1 MVEYQPTTGLAAI
14 VAAQQIGL
22 QMTTG
27 SELRNLPSV
36 ERVVNGE
43 SLANAVHA
51 HGREMV
57 VELAR
62 EALAGA
68 RKRVLAGGSAPDG
81 DEIAEAVLSLM
92 ANLTEP
98 SPRPVINATGV
109 VIHTNLGR
117 APLSDAALAAA
128 DAVGRGYSDLE
139 IDLGTGRR
147 GSRQAHLQSLLRRI
161 TGAEAALA
169 VNNNA
174 SALLLGLSALAA
186 GREVIVAR
194 GEAVEIGG
202 GFRIPDV
209 LRQSGCTLVDVGTT
223 NRTYVRDYADAMSDH
238 TGAFLK
244 AHASN
249 FRVEGFTA
257 FVDERD
263 LVALGE
269 TSGVPVLHDVGSGAL
284 LPTERYGLAHEPT
297 PQESINAGVG
307 LVFFSGDKLLGG
319 PQAGIVVGK
328 RDLVAQLE
336 RHPLARAVRIDKMSL
351 ASLTATLAHY
361 VMGEAETRVPVWR
374 MISAKADDVRR
385 RGEKWLAIVAAN
397 RVAARVEPA
406 RSAIG
411 GGSLPGE
418 TLPSWALT
426 IDPPSGRSPESV
438 LSALREQATPVVAR
452 IEEDAVRL
460 DPRTVLPEQDDDT
473 IRALTAVMAQ

>member
-1 MVEYQPTTGLAAI
+1 MSS
-14 VAAQQIGL
+14 
-22 QMTTG
+22 

-36 ERVVNGE
+36 DRIVSGAALASAVE
-43 SLANAVHA
+43 SFGRDSLVDLTREVLASV
-51 HGREMV
+51 RRQV
-57 VELAR
+57 
-62 EALAGA
+62 LAGA
-68 RKRVLAGGSAPDG
+68 SVPSA
-81 DEIAEAVLSLM
+81 DEITGSVL
-92 ANLTEP
+92 NLVDDLTTP

-109 VIHTNLGR
+109 IIHTNLGR
-117 APLSDAALAAA
+117 APLSKAALAAA
-128 DAVGRGYSDLE
+128 DAAARGYSDLE

-147 GSRQAHLQSLLRRI
+147 GSRQSHLQSLLCRI
-161 TGAEAALA
+161 TGAEAALV

-186 GREVIVAR
+186 GREVIVTR

-223 NRTYVRDYADAMSDH
+223 NRTYVRDYADAITED

-257 FVDERD
+257 AVDERD
-263 LVALGE
+263 LVQLGD
-269 TSGVPVLHDVGSGAL
+269 SAGIPVLHDIGSGAL

-297 PQESINAGVG
+297 PQESIAAGVG

-328 RDLVAQLE
+328 RDLVGRLE

-351 ASLTATLAHY
+351 ASLTATLTHY
-361 VMGEAETRVPVWR
+361 LTGDAESTVPVWR
-374 MISAKADDVRR
+374 MISAAPENVRAR
-385 RGEKWLAIVAAN
+385 AEAWGSAI
-397 RVAARVEPA
+397 AARTGTEMAVLPSRA
-406 RSAIG
+406 AIG

-418 TLPSWALT
+418 TLPSWTLAVT
-426 IDPPSGRSPESV
+426 PNGAGSPENL
-438 LSALREQATPVVAR
+438 LSALRSQKIPLIGR
-452 IEEDAVRL
+452 IEEDTVRL
-460 DPRTVLPEQDDDT
+460 DPRTVLPEQDDAVQ
-473 IRALTAVMAQ
+473 RAVISALAQANP

>member
-1 MVEYQPTTGLAAI
+1 MPQGQQPN
-14 VAAQQIGL
+14 VPCFN
-22 QMTTG
+22 MTIA

-36 ERVVNGE
+36 ERVANAD
-43 SLANAVHA
+43 SLAAAVDA

-57 VELAR
+57 VELTR
-62 EALAGA
+62 EALDGA
-68 RKRVLAGGSAPDG
+68 RKRVLAGNAAPAG
-81 DEIAEAVLSLM
+81 EEIAEAVLSLM
-92 ANLTEP
+92 ADLSAP

-147 GSRQAHLQSLLRRI
+147 GSRQAHLQSLLRRL

-186 GREVIVAR
+186 GREVIVSR

-223 NRTYVRDYADAMSDH
+223 NRTYVRDYADAMTEK

-297 PQESINAGVG
+297 PQESIAAEVG

-319 PQAGIVVGK
+319 PQAGIVVGR

-351 ASLTATLAHY
+351 ASLTATLVHY
-361 VMGEAETRVPVWR
+361 VMGEAETKVPVWR
-374 MISAKADDVRR
+374 MISACAEDVRSR
-385 RGEKWLAIVAAN
+385 AERW
-397 RVAARVEPA
+397 RVTLTSDQVTARVDQA

-426 IDPPSGRSPESV
+426 IDPPAGRSPEAI
-438 LSALREQATPVVAR
+438 LSALREQPTPLIAR
-452 IEEDAVRL
+452 IEDDAIRL
-460 DPRTVLPEQDDDT
+460 DPRTVLPEQDGDV
-473 IRALTAVMAQ
+473 IQALAAVLAR

>member
-1 MVEYQPTTGLAAI
+1 
-14 VAAQQIGL
+14 
-22 QMTTG
+22 MTIA

-36 ERVVNGE
+36 ERVANAD
-43 SLANAVHA
+43 SLAAAVDA

-57 VELAR
+57 VELTR
-62 EALAGA
+62 EALDGA
-68 RKRVLAGGSAPDG
+68 RKRVLAGNAAPAG
-81 DEIAEAVLSLM
+81 EEIAEAVLSLM
-92 ANLTEP
+92 ADLSAP

-147 GSRQAHLQSLLRRI
+147 GSRQAHLQSLLRRL

-186 GREVIVAR
+186 GREVIVSR

-223 NRTYVRDYADAMSDH
+223 NRTYVRDYADAISDQ

-249 FRVEGFTA
+249 FRVEGFTT

-297 PQESINAGVG
+297 PQESIAAGVG

-328 RDLVAQLE
+328 RDLVAHLE

-374 MISAKADDVRR
+374 MISASAEDVRSR
-385 RGEKWLAIVAAN
+385 AERWRATLTSEQ
-397 RVAARVEPA
+397 VAARVDQA

-426 IDPPSGRSPESV
+426 IDPPAGRSPEAI
-438 LSALREQATPVVAR
+438 LSALREQPTPLIAR
-452 IEEDAVRL
+452 IEDDAIRL
-460 DPRTVLPEQDDDT
+460 DPRTVLPEQDGDV
-473 IRALTAVMAQ
+473 IQALAAVLAR

>member
-1 MVEYQPTTGLAAI
+1 
-14 VAAQQIGL
+14 
-22 QMTTG
+22 MTIA

-36 ERVVNGE
+36 ERVANAD
-43 SLANAVHA
+43 SLAAAVDA

-57 VELAR
+57 VELTR
-62 EALAGA
+62 EALDGA
-68 RKRVLAGGSAPDG
+68 RKRVLAGNAAPAG
-81 DEIAEAVLSLM
+81 EEIAEAVLSLM
-92 ANLTEP
+92 ADLSEP

-147 GSRQAHLQSLLRRI
+147 GSRQAHLQSLLRRL

-186 GREVIVAR
+186 GREVIVSR

-223 NRTYVRDYADAMSDH
+223 NRTYVRDYADAMTEK

-297 PQESINAGVG
+297 PQESIAAEVG

-351 ASLTATLAHY
+351 ASLTATLVHY
-361 VMGEAETRVPVWR
+361 VMGEAETKVPVWR
-374 MISAKADDVRR
+374 MISASAEDVRSR
-385 RGEKWLAIVAAN
+385 AERWRVTLTSDQ
-397 RVAARVEPA
+397 VAARVDQA

-426 IDPPSGRSPESV
+426 IDPPAGRSPEAI
-438 LSALREQATPVVAR
+438 LSALREQPTPLIAR
-452 IEEDAVRL
+452 IEDDAIRL
-460 DPRTVLPEQDDDT
+460 DPRTVLPEQDGDV
-473 IRALTAVMAQ
+473 IQALAAVLAR

>member
-1 MVEYQPTTGLAAI
+1 
-14 VAAQQIGL
+14 
-22 QMTTG
+22 MTIA

-36 ERVVNGE
+36 ERVANAD
-43 SLANAVHA
+43 SLAAAVDA

-57 VELAR
+57 VELTR
-62 EALAGA
+62 EALDGA
-68 RKRVLAGGSAPDG
+68 RKRVLAGNAAPAG
-81 DEIAEAVLSLM
+81 EEIAEAVLSLM
-92 ANLTEP
+92 ADLAEP

-147 GSRQAHLQSLLRRI
+147 GSRQAHLQSLLRRL

-186 GREVIVAR
+186 GREVIVSR

-223 NRTYVRDYADAMSDH
+223 NRTYVRDYADAMTEK

-297 PQESINAGVG
+297 PQESIAAKVG

-319 PQAGIVVGK
+319 PQAGIVVGR

-351 ASLTATLAHY
+351 ASLTATLVHY
-361 VMGEAETRVPVWR
+361 VMGEAETKVPVWR
-374 MISAKADDVRR
+374 MISASAEDVRSR
-385 RGEKWLAIVAAN
+385 AERWRVTLTSDQ
-397 RVAARVEPA
+397 VAARVDQA

-426 IDPPSGRSPESV
+426 IDPPAGRSPEAI
-438 LSALREQATPVVAR
+438 LSALREQPTPLIAR
-452 IEEDAVRL
+452 IEDDAIRL
-460 DPRTVLPEQDDDT
+460 DPRTVLPEQDGDV
-473 IRALTAVMAQ
+473 IQALAAVLAR

>member
-1 MVEYQPTTGLAAI
+1 
-14 VAAQQIGL
+14 
-22 QMTTG
+22 MTTG

-36 ERVVNGE
+36 ERVVNAA
-43 SLANAVHA
+43 SLAPAVDA

-62 EALAGA
+62 EALDGA
-68 RKRVLAGGSAPDG
+68 RKRILAGHAAPAG
-81 DEIAEAVLSLM
+81 DEIAQAVLSLM
-92 ANLTEP
+92 ASLSEP

-186 GREVIVAR
+186 GREVIVSR

-223 NRTYVRDYADAMSDH
+223 NRTYVRDYADAMSDQ

-297 PQESINAGVG
+297 PQESIAAGVG

-328 RDLVAQLE
+328 RELVAQLE

-361 VMGEAETRVPVWR
+361 AMGEAETRVPVWR
-374 MISAKADDVRR
+374 MISATAADVRAR
-385 RGEKWLAIVAAN
+385 AERWRTVLAASQVD
-397 RVAARVEPA
+397 ARVEPA

-438 LSALREQATPVVAR
+438 LSKLREQPTPVIGR
-452 IEEDAVRL
+452 IEEDALRL
-460 DPRTVLPEQDDDT
+460 DPRTVLPEQDDD
-473 IRALTAVMAQ
+473 IMQALTAVMAR